1 MNQSSQLEQELLR
14 IDGKPYGFYK
24 DIKGWYD
31 FGSFSLN
38 IDYVQPDPFAP
49 PSQAAVRVSQKRA
62 GFPSALFNHPVRRIA
77 LEDCLTRNF
86 YRQSQKIA
94 RGQRG
99 TGHSGLLAID
109 KPSQEVLMRTAMV
122 INDDWV
128 EARFVVGL
136 PARGRRIS
144 GRQAREI
151 FFDEIPELVR
161 NTLIYPNL
169 DGIALD
175 KFVNLSEDADYIR
188 SQLPGNKLVGFVGN
202 GSILPRMSGIDDRPL
217 PGDKAITF
225 QSPPELEVEFSCPHQ
240 GAVRGMGIPRG
251 VTLIVGGGY
260 HGKSTLLAAL
270 EKGAY
275 NHIPGDGRELV
286 VTLSESVKIRA
297 EDGRFIRD
305 VDISPFIRNLP
316 LGMDTES
323 FSSPDAS
330 GSTSQAANIMEA
342 LEVGAELLLVDED
355 TSATNFMIRDERMQ
369 SLVSKDKEPITP
381 FIDKVKQLYDDLG
394 VSTILVMGGS
404 GDYFDVADTVIMMDE
419 YLPRD
424 RTIEARSIAQSY
436 SARRS
441 FEGGDHFGTVK
452 PRWLLPDGFDPR
464 KGKRNQA
471 KISAKSINLIAFGNH
486 FIDLSQVEQL
496 VDISQ
501 TRAIGEII
509 RYAMEKYI
517 DGKRTLAEIL
527 DLVEGDL
534 DEKGMDIISPYLRG
548 NYARPRRYEIAAAIN
563 RLRTLK
569 CGEITSDRIGGL

>member
-1 MNQSSQLEQELLR
+1 MKSADQLKDNLNR
-14 IDGKPYGFYK
+14 IEGKPYGFYK

-31 FGSFSLN
+31 FGKFSLN
-38 IDYVQPDPFAP
+38 IDYIQPDPFAP
-49 PSQAAVRVSQKRA
+49 PSQAAVRVSQQDA
-62 GFPSALFNHPVRRIA
+62 GFPPELFDSPIRRIA
-77 LEDCLTRNF
+77 LEDCLTRHF
-86 YRQSQKIA
+86 YRQARKVA

-109 KPSQEVLMRTAMV
+109 RPSQEVLMRTALV
-122 INDDWV
+122 INKDWV

-144 GRQAREI
+144 GRQAIEV

-161 NTLIYPNL
+161 GALIYSNL
-169 DGIALD
+169 EGQTLK
-175 KFVNLSEDADYIR
+175 KFVDLSEDAEFIR
-188 SQLPGNKLVGFVGN
+188 SELAGKGLVGFVGN
-202 GSILPRMSGIDDRPL
+202 GSILPRKSGIDDRPL
-217 PGDKAITF
+217 AGEEVIPF
-225 QSPPELEVEFSCPHQ
+225 QSPPELEVEFDCPRR

-270 EKGAY
+270 DKGVY

-286 VTLSESVKIRA
+286 VTLSAGVKIRA
-297 EDGRFIRD
+297 EDGRFIED
-305 VDISPFIRNLP
+305 VDISAFIRNLP
-316 LGMDTES
+316 FGRDTRS

-342 LEVGAELLLVDED
+342 LEVGARLLLVDED

-369 SLVSKDKEPITP
+369 LLVAREKEPITP
-381 FIDKVKQLYDDLG
+381 FIDKVKQLYNDLG

-424 RTIEARSIAQSY
+424 RTGEARQIAKSY
-436 SARRS
+436 STRRN
-441 FEGGDHFGTVK
+441 FEGGEQFGSVK
-452 PRWLLPDGFDPR
+452 ARKPLPGSIDPR
-464 KGKRNQA
+464 RGKRNQV
-471 KISAKSINLIAFGNH
+471 KISAKSINTIAFGNS

-501 TRAIGEII
+501 TRAIGDII
-509 RYAMEKYI
+509 NYALKNYI
-517 DGKRTLAEIL
+517 NGERSLAGIL
-527 DLVEGDL
+527 DRVESDL
-534 DEKGMDIISPYLRG
+534 DEKGLDVITPYMKG
-548 NYARPRRYEIAAAIN
+548 NYARPRRFEIAAAVN

-569 CGEITSDRIGGL
+569 CGKQ

>member
-1 MNQSSQLEQELLR
+1 MKSADQLKIILNR
-14 IDGKPYGFYK
+14 IEGKPYGFYR

-31 FGSFSLN
+31 FDNFMLN
-38 IDYVQPDPFAP
+38 IDYIQPDPFAP
-49 PSQAAVRVSQKRA
+49 PSQVAARISRDVA
-62 GFPSALFNHPVRRIA
+62 GFPPELYDSPIRRIA
-77 LEDCLTRNF
+77 LEDCLTRHF
-86 YRQSQKIA
+86 YHQARKVA
-94 RGQRG
+94 RGKRG
-99 TGHSGLLAID
+99 SGRSGLLAID

-144 GRQAREI
+144 VRDAIEI

-161 NTLIYPNL
+161 RTLLYSNL
-169 DGIALD
+169 DGKLLK
-175 KFVNLSEDADYIR
+175 KFVDLSEDSDYIR
-188 SQLPGNKLVGFVGN
+188 GKLPERGLVGFVGD

-217 PGDKAITF
+217 PDEKAVSF
-225 QSPPELEVEFSCPHQ
+225 QSPPELEVSFDCPRR
-240 GAVRGMGIPRG
+240 GEVRGMGIPRG

-275 NHIPGDGRELV
+275 NHIPGDGREMV
-286 VTLSESVKIRA
+286 VTVPESVKIRA
-297 EDGRFIRD
+297 EDGRFIED
-305 VDISPFIRNLP
+305 VDISAFIRNLP
-316 LGMDTES
+316 FGKDTGR

-342 LEVGAELLLVDED
+342 LEVGAKLLLVDED

-369 SLVSKDKEPITP
+369 LLVAKEKEPITP

-404 GDYFDVADTVIMMDE
+404 GDYFAVADTVIMMDE

-424 RTIEARSIAQSY
+424 RTGEARKIAESC
-436 SARRS
+436 STGRS
-441 FEGGDHFGTVK
+441 FEGGEHFGTVK
-452 PRWLLPDGFDPR
+452 ARRPRPGGFDPR
-464 KGKRNQA
+464 KGKHNQA
-471 KISAKSINLIAFGNH
+471 KISAKSINTIAFGKDY
-486 FIDLSQVEQL
+486 IDLSQVEQL

-501 TRAIGEII
+501 TRAIGDII
-509 RYAMEKYI
+509 NYALKRYI
-517 DGKRTLAEIL
+517 DGERSLAEIL
-527 DLVEGDL
+527 DLVEADL
-534 DEKGMDIISPYLRG
+534 DEKGMDVISPYLNG

-569 CGEITSDRIGGL
+569 CGGAVSGEQ

>member
-1 MNQSSQLEQELLR
+1 MKSDDQLKNHLNR
-14 IDGKPYGFYK
+14 IEGRPYGFYK

-31 FGSFSLN
+31 FGVFSLN
-38 IDYVQPDPFAP
+38 IDYIQPDPFAP
-49 PSQAAVRVSQKRA
+49 PSQVAVRVSREEAK
-62 GFPSALFNHPVRRIA
+62 FPPELFNSPIRRIA
-77 LEDCLTRNF
+77 LEDCLTRHF
-86 YRQSQKIA
+86 YHQAQKVA
-94 RGQRG
+94 RGNRG

-109 KPSQEVLMRTAMV
+109 RPSQEVLMRTAML
-122 INDDWV
+122 INDEWV

-144 GRQAREI
+144 GRDAAEI
-151 FFDEIPELVR
+151 FFKEIPELVR
-161 NTLIYPNL
+161 GALLYSNL
-169 DGIALD
+169 DGDLL
-175 KFVNLSEDADYIR
+175 KRFVDLAEDADFIR
-188 SQLPGNKLVGFVGN
+188 AQLPGRGLVGFVGD
-202 GSILPRMSGIDDRPL
+202 GSILPRKSGIDDRPL
-217 PGDKAITF
+217 PIEKSVVF
-225 QSPPELEVEFSCPHQ
+225 QSPPELRVSFDCPRR
-240 GAVRGMGIPRG
+240 GIVRGMGIPRG

-286 VTLSESVKIRA
+286 VTIPESVKIRA
-297 EDGRFIRD
+297 EDGRFIED
-305 VDISPFIRNLP
+305 VDISAFIRNLP
-316 LGMDTES
+316 FGKDTRS

-342 LEVGAELLLVDED
+342 LEVGAKLLLVDED

-369 SLVSKDKEPITP
+369 LLVAKEKEPITP

-404 GDYFDVADTVIMMDE
+404 GDYFAVADTVIMMDE

-424 RTIEARSIAQSY
+424 QTGEARQIAESC
-436 SARRS
+436 STGRS

-452 PRWLLPDGFDPR
+452 ARRPLPGGFDPR
-464 KGKRNQA
+464 KGKHNQA
-471 KISAKSINLIAFGNH
+471 KISAKSINIIAFGKH
-486 FIDLSQVEQL
+486 YIDLSQVEQL

-501 TRAIGEII
+501 TRAIGDII
-509 RYAMEKYI
+509 NYALTKYI
-517 DGKRTLAEIL
+517 DGERSLAEIL
-527 DLVEGDL
+527 DLVEADL
-534 DEKGMDIISPYLRG
+534 DEKGMDVLSPYMKG

-569 CGEITSDRIGGL
+569 CGG

>member
-1 MNQSSQLEQELLR
+1 MNKALKLEQQLLR

-31 FGSFSLN
+31 FGNYSLN
-38 IDYVQPDPFAP
+38 IDYIQPDPFAP
-49 PSQAAVRVSQKRA
+49 PSQVAVRVMQNDA
-62 GFPSALFNHPVRRIA
+62 EFPQELFSIPVRRIA

-86 YRQSQKIA
+86 YRQAQKIA
-94 RGQRG
+94 RGKRG

-109 KPSQEVLMRTAMV
+109 QPSQEVLMRTAMV
-122 INDDWV
+122 INSDWV

-144 GRQAREI
+144 GRQAREV
-151 FFDEIPELVR
+151 FFEEIPELVR
-161 NTLIYPNL
+161 RTLMYSNL
-169 DGIALD
+169 DGGALE
-175 KFVNLSEDADYIR
+175 KFVDLSEDADFIR
-188 SQLPGNKLVGFVGN
+188 SQLPVRELVGFVGN
-202 GSILPRMSGIDDRPL
+202 GSILPRLSGIDDRPL
-217 PGDKAITF
+217 SDDKAVVF
-225 QSPPELEVEFSCPHQ
+225 QSPPDLEVEFDCPHRK
-240 GAVRGMGIPRG
+240 GIRGMGIPRG

-286 VTLSESVKIRA
+286 ITISDSMKIRA
-297 EDGRFIRD
+297 EDGRSIEN

-316 LGMDTES
+316 LGMDTVS
-323 FSSPDAS
+323 FSSTDAS

-342 LEVGAELLLVDED
+342 LEVGAKLLLVDED

-369 SLVSKDKEPITP
+369 SLVAKEKEPITP

-419 YLPRD
+419 YLPRN
-424 RTIEARSIAQSY
+424 RTEEARSIAKSY
-436 SARRS
+436 SARRK
-441 FEGGDHFGTVK
+441 FEGGSHFGTVK
-452 PRWLLPDGFDPR
+452 PRQLLPDGFDPR

-527 DLVEGDL
+527 DLVEDDL
-534 DEKGMDIISPYLRG
+534 DKKGMDVISPYLKG
-548 NYARPRRYEIAAAIN
+548 NLARPRRYEIATAIN

-569 CGEITSDRIGGL
+569 CGE